1 MPQPISSLTLYNCK
15 LERTGHK
22 TIDFSSAAAR
32 DTFFSSSNGVATITH
47 TAFNGN
53 ATYIREHDVITVGVN
68 ADVLDASGVNYC
80 RYINPQAG
88 NFYRYCFIDEIEYV
102 APETTRLHIRIDAF
116 VTNIGSINYNQCFVE
131 REHVANDTRGLHTLP
146 EDVPTG
152 NIVCNGVTYE
162 LCSDLSA
169 RSKSIFDSNYYAA
182 IFMTEHTFTA
192 KGDYDSF
199 IGGNANCSYIVAPES
214 IDDLGAFIEYITD
227 INKSDSIIG
236 IIPLLRDFTTAEE
249 VNVPAGVAQ
258 EVGTNKVYILS
269 DNGGAMYS
277 VSLYS
282 NFTTLDGY
290 TPHNNKLYT
299 YPYNYMSVV
308 SSNGSNAIIE
318 YEKITAN
325 NNFLVS
331 YSATMSP
338 TLTLTPHNYN
348 GVTNCL
354 DKCVS
359 FSQFAP
365 IAYSID
371 TYNAWYA
378 QNKNVVDLTLYEKAG
393 AIVKAGAGALNA
405 QSFSQANGAAE
416 NVAAQT
422 GNAIQW
428 LASLKDMQRRPDEMR
443 GTLCGNAMLYMEK
456 GGIQALDMC
465 VKAEYAELIDRYF
478 DMFGYNV
485 SITKTPQISSRAH
498 YNYCKTIGSN
508 VYGAI
513 AEDQKEMIDTLFNDG
528 ITVWHISN
536 GAIYGQY
543 DTQNLIP

>member
-32 DTFFSSSNGVATITH
+32 DTFFSSSNGVATITN

-53 ATYIREHDVITVGVN
+53 ATYIREHGVITVGIN
-68 ADVLDASGVNYC
+68 ADVLDAAGVNYC

-102 APETTRLHIRIDAF
+102 APETTRLHIRVDAF

-152 NIVCNGVTYE
+152 NIVCNGVKYE

-169 RSKSIFDSNYYAA
+169 RSKGVFDSNYYAA

-199 IGGNANCSYIVAPES
+199 IGGNANCSYIIAPES
-214 IDDLGAFIEYITD
+214 IDDLGAFIEYITE
-227 INKSDSIIG
+227 INKADSIIG

-249 VNVPAGVAQ
+249 VNIPSDVAA
-258 EVGTNKVYILS
+258 EIGTNKVYILS

-299 YPYNYMSVV
+299 YPYNYMNVV

-331 YSATMSP
+331 YSATLSP

-348 GVTNCL
+348 GVTNCI

-371 TYNAWYA
+371 TFKNWYA

-393 AIVKAGAGALNA
+393 AIVKAGEGALTA
-405 QSFSQANGAAE
+405 QSYTQATGAAKD
-416 NVAAQT
+416 VLSQT
-422 GNAIQW
+422 VNAIEW
-428 LASLKDMQRRPDEMR
+428 IASLKDMQRRPDELH
-443 GTLCGNAMLYMEK
+443 GTLNGNAMLYMEK

-485 SITKTPQISSRAH
+485 SITKTPQINSRAH

-513 AEDQKEMIDTLFNDG
+513 AEDQKEMIDALFNDG

>member
-32 DTFFSSSNGVATITH
+32 DTFFSSSNGVATITR

-53 ATYIREHDVITVGVN
+53 ATYIREHDVISVGVN
-68 ADVLDASGVNYC
+68 ADVLDAEGVNYC

-88 NFYRYCFIDEIEYV
+88 NFYRYCFIDKIEYV

-227 INKSDSIIG
+227 INKSGSIIG

-371 TYNAWYA
+371 TYNVWYA

-422 GNAIQW
+422 GSAIQW
-428 LASLKDMQRRPDEMR
+428 LASLKDMQRRPDELR
-443 GTLCGNAMLYMEK
+443 GTLSGNAMLYMEK

-478 DMFGYNV
+478 DMYGYNV

-513 AEDQKEMIDTLFNDG
+513 AEDQKEKIDALFNDG

>member
-32 DTFFSSSNGVATITH
+32 DTFFSSSNGVATITN

-53 ATYIREHDVITVGVN
+53 ATYIREHGVITVGIN
-68 ADVLDASGVNYC
+68 ADVLDAAGVNYC

-102 APETTRLHIRIDAF
+102 APETTRLHIRVDAF

-169 RSKSIFDSNYYAA
+169 RSKGVFDSNYYAA

-199 IGGNANCSYIVAPES
+199 IGGNANCSYIIAPES
-214 IDDLGAFIEYITD
+214 IDDLGAFIEYITE
-227 INKSDSIIG
+227 INKADSIIG

-249 VNVPAGVAQ
+249 VNIPSDVAA
-258 EVGTNKVYILS
+258 EIGTNKVYILS

-308 SSNGSNAIIE
+308 SSNSSNTIIE
-318 YEKITAN
+318 YEKISAN

-331 YSATMSP
+331 YSATLSP

-371 TYNAWYA
+371 TFKNWYA

-393 AIVKAGAGALNA
+393 AIVKAGAGALTA
-405 QSFSQANGAAE
+405 QSYTQATGAAKD
-416 NVAAQT
+416 VLSQT
-422 GNAIQW
+422 VNAIEW
-428 LASLKDMQRRPDEMR
+428 IASLKDMQRRPDELH
-443 GTLCGNAMLYMEK
+443 GTLNGNAMLYMTK

-465 VKAEYAELIDRYF
+465 VKGEYAELIDRYF

-485 SITKTPQISSRAH
+485 SITKTPQINSRAH

-513 AEDQKEMIDTLFNDG
+513 AEDQKEMIDALFNDG

>member
-1 MPQPISSLTLYNCK
+1 
-15 LERTGHK
+15 
-22 TIDFSSAAAR
+22 
-32 DTFFSSSNGVATITH
+32 
-47 TAFNGN
+47 
-53 ATYIREHDVITVGVN
+53 
-68 ADVLDASGVNYC
+68 
-80 RYINPQAG
+80 
-88 NFYRYCFIDEIEYV
+88 
-102 APETTRLHIRIDAF
+102 
-116 VTNIGSINYNQCFVE
+116 
-131 REHVANDTRGLHTLP
+131 
-146 EDVPTG
+146 
-152 NIVCNGVTYE
+152 
-162 LCSDLSA
+162 
-169 RSKSIFDSNYYAA
+169 
-182 IFMTEHTFTA
+182 MTEHTFTA

-422 GNAIQW
+422 GSAIQW
-428 LASLKDMQRRPDEMR
+428 LASLKDMQRRPDELR
-443 GTLCGNAMLYMEK
+443 GTLNGNAMLYMEK

-478 DMFGYNV
+478 DMYGYNV
-485 SITKTPQISSRAH
+485 SITKTPQINSRAH

-508 VYGAI
+508 IYGTI
-513 AEDQKEMIDTLFNDG
+513 AEDQKEKIDTLFNDG